1 MAYKSKKSQTLRE
14 GNPEKDSQ
22 IYFLQPAG
30 VAELVDARDLK
41 SLGLQRLCG
50 FDSRP
55 PHHIPKQLG
64 CICRH
69 ELNPFQILGSSR
81 LMKNVLAASD
91 QVDGV
96 L

>member
-55 PHHIPKQLG
+55 PHQAFL
-64 CICRH
+64 
-69 ELNPFQILGSSR
+69 LFLW
-81 LMKNVLAASD
+81 LAAEPL
-91 QVDGV
+91 GAP
-96 L
+96 